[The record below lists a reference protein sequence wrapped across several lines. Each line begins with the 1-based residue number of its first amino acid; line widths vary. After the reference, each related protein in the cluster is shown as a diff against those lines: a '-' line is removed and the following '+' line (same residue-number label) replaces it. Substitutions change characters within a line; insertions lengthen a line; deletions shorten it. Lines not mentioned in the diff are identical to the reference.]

1 MVLAVLNTV
10 AFPKEKSR
18 VMVIQE
24 LTSKMEKKKKK
35 KKQSESLAQG
45 HHLAGAEM
53 GGEPRAA

>member
-24 LTSKMEKKKKK
+24 LTSKMEKKKN